1 MFTIWHSGFYCMWI
15 IPLALSNFVLN
26 QFLDQ
31 FDFLLLLS
39 SMTLLCRN
47 GLIRFLLS
55 RTHWGVF
62 FSRKSLTT
70 SSKGLSPLWVSPI
83 PLIILYLTPSTSRL
97 RILLWR
103 GKLSILIFPDTQYLS
118 NCLIKFKFY
127 QHLNH

>member
-1 MFTIWHSGFYCMWI
+1 MFTIWHSGFYYIWI

-31 FDFLLLLS
+31 FEFLLLLS
-39 SMTLLCRN
+39 SMTFLCRN
-47 GLIRFLLS
+47 GLILFLLS
-55 RTHWGVF
+55 RTHWCVF
-62 FSRKSLTT
+62 SSRKSLTT

-97 RILLWR
+97 RILLWK
-103 GKLSILIFPDTQYLS
+103 GKLSLLIFPDTQYLS

-127 QHLNH
+127 QHLNQ